1 MVIRALIIMS
11 RRIGLLI
18 FLTICTAA
26 SLANATVTTIEARS
40 LSASLQSVID
50 SSRPGDTLQLSG
62 HFRLHNLNIV
72 RPITIIGLDSAVV
85 EADSAG
91 DIIHI
96 RSASD
101 VTIQGLTFKN
111 VPVSFLK
118 EFAAIN
124 LSGASNCRILDN
136 TFVDNFFGIYLS
148 DSKQIVIER
157 NNLTGADRSMSHAG
171 NGIHLWNSREV
182 TINHNRIVGHRDGIY
197 FEYARQIDVQHNHS
211 ERNLRYGIHFMFS
224 DSCNYSHNEFIS
236 NAAGIAVMYTNRVTM
251 IDNLFQDSW
260 GAAAYGLLLK
270 DIKDSKVLNN
280 RLVRN
285 SVAFQME
292 GCDRIHIEGNAL
304 IDNGW
309 AMRIMANCTDNKI
322 IGNDFVGNSFQVA
335 TNSRI
340 NYNSFDGN
348 YWSVYAGFDL
358 DKDGFGD
365 VPFRPVSLYGL
376 VVEQRPPSIILMRS
390 LLVEILNLAER
401 LIPTITPETL
411 MDSHPAMRRL
421 L

>member
-1 MVIRALIIMS
+1 MVIRTLVTMIRLFVILIVLAIS
-11 RRIGLLI
+11 ASNP
-18 FLTICTAA
+18 TVNAA
-26 SLANATVTTIEARS
+26 VQTIEA
-40 LSASLQSVID
+40 SAMLTSLQAIVDNTQS
-50 SSRPGDTLQLSG
+50 GDTIQLRG
-62 HFRLHNLNIV
+62 HFRLHNLTLT
-72 RPITIIGLDSAVV
+72 RPITLIGVENAVFS
-85 EADSAG
+85 ADSAG
-91 DIIHI
+91 DIIHVKETSEVSI
-96 RSASD
+96 S
-101 VTIQGLTFKN
+101 GLTLKN
-111 VPVSFLK
+111 VQVSFLK

-124 LSGASNCRILDN
+124 LTNSTDCRISDN
-136 TFVDNFFGIYLS
+136 TFTENFFGIYLS
-148 DSKQIVIER
+148 DSKRIKIER

-182 TINHNRIVGHRDGIY
+182 KITNNRVIGHRDGIY

-224 DSCNYSHNEFIS
+224 DSCTYSYNDFIS
-236 NAAGIAVMYTNRVTM
+236 NAAGIAVMYTNHVTM
-251 IDNLFQDSW
+251 THNLFQDSW
-260 GAAAYGLLLK
+260 GASAYGLLLK

-340 NYNSFDGN
+340 NYNSFDRN
-348 YWSVYAGFDL
+348 YWSVYAGYDL

-411 MDSHPAMRRL
+411 MDSHPSMKRHT
-421 L
+421 

>member
-1 MVIRALIIMS
+1 MVRAATILA
-11 RRIGLLI
+11 
-18 FLTICTAA
+18 FLTILPIAPSLRAA
-26 SLANATVTTIEARS
+26 VISVESQSLTVPLQMIIDRS
-40 LSASLQSVID
+40 TS
-50 SSRPGDTLQLSG
+50 GDTIQLSG
-62 HFRLHNLNIV
+62 QFRLHNLAITK
-72 RPITIIGLDSAVV
+72 PITLMGVNGATLES
-85 EADSAG
+85 DSAG
-91 DIIHI
+91 DIIQINATNHVVI
-96 RSASD
+96 S
-101 VTIQGLTFKN
+101 GFTFKN

-118 EFAAIN
+118 EFAAVTLTKATDCCI
-124 LSGASNCRILDN
+124 SDN

-148 DSKQIVIER
+148 DSKRIVIER
-157 NNLTGADRSMSHAG
+157 NSLTGANKTMSYTG

-182 TINHNRIVGHRDGIY
+182 SINHNYIFGHRDGIY
-197 FEYARQIDVQHNHS
+197 FEYARQIDVQYNHS

-224 DSCNYSHNEFIS
+224 DSCTYSHNDFIS
-236 NAAGIAVMYTNRVTM
+236 NAAGIAVMYTNHVTM
-251 IDNLFQDSW
+251 TDNLFQDSW

-292 GCDRIHIEGNAL
+292 GCDRIQIEGNSL

-340 NYNSFDGN
+340 IYNVFDGN
-348 YWSVYAGFDL
+348 YWSIYAGYDL
-358 DKDGFGD
+358 NKDGFGD

-390 LLVEILNLAER
+390 LLVEVLNLAER

-411 MDSHPAMRRL
+411 MDSHPAMKRL
-421 L
+421 T

>member
-1 MVIRALIIMS
+1 MLRLTVILS
-11 RRIGLLI
+11 TLLI
-18 FLTICTAA
+18 TTGA
-26 SLANATVTTIEARS
+26 STG
-40 LSASLQSVID
+40 SASQVAIESHSLNTFLQTIVD
-50 SSRPGDTLQLSG
+50 SAKPGDTLQLRG
-62 HFRLHNLNIV
+62 HFRLHNLTIT
-72 RPITIIGLDSAVV
+72 RPITIMGLDSAVL
-85 EADSAG
+85 ESDSAG

-96 RSASD
+96 KETSG
-101 VTIQGLTFKN
+101 VTISSLTFKN
-111 VPVSFLK
+111 VPVSFLH

-124 LSGASNCRILDN
+124 LSKASDCKILDN

-148 DSKQIVIER
+148 DSKRIAIER
-157 NNLTGADRSMSHAG
+157 NSLTGADRSMSHAG

-182 TINHNRIVGHRDGIY
+182 TINYNRVVGHRDGIY

-236 NAAGIAVMYTNRVTM
+236 NAAGIAVMYTSRVTM
-251 IDNLFQDSW
+251 TDNLFQDSW

-292 GCDRIHIEGNAL
+292 GCDRIHIEGNSL

-309 AMRIMANCTDNKI
+309 AIRIMANCTDNTI

-340 NYNSFDGN
+340 NYNIFDGN

-390 LLVEILNLAER
+390 LLVEVLNLAER

-411 MDSHPAMRRL
+411 MDSHPAMKRIL
-421 L
+421 